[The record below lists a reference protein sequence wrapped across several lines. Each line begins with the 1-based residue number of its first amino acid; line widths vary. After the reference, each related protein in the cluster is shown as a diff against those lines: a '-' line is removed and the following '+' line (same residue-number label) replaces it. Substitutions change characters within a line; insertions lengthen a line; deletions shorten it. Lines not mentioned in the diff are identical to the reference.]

1 MADLD
6 LTQTQQIAVER
17 GYRNVP
23 PDARTERWPE
33 SQLIAKLRYSVQA
46 FKHAETR

>member
-1 MADLD
+1 MRVALAERG
-6 LTQTQQIAVER
+6 QVAVER
-17 GYRNVP
+17 GYRKVP

-33 SQLIAKLRYSVQA
+33 SQLIAKLRYLVQA